1 VPQGS
6 SRDGSDCGDRRPGEA
21 LLQKVF
27 GFQAFTLGPGYCAAA
42 QGKNKKKTLK
52 RNKKR
57 R

>member
-42 QGKNKKKTLK
+42 QGKNKKKNAEEK
-52 RNKKR
+52 
-57 R
+57 